1 MSHVLIVEDDPVLR
15 EALAETMTIAGHTY
29 ITAKDGKEALVLL
42 ELHNPAVVL
51 TDIRMDG
58 LDGNQLLN
66 EIQRKRPGLPVI
78 LMTAYGSVQDAVD
91 AMRRGAVDYLQ
102 KPFSAQ
108 VLIEKIN
115 QFIKVEQDDEDTGEP
130 IAQDPKSQALLSMAL
145 KVAQSDVGVMISG
158 ESGTGKEVLAHF
170 IHDHSTRKKKPFI
183 AINCAAIPEQM
194 LEATL
199 FGYEKGSFT
208 GAYKSTPGKFEQ
220 AQGGTLLLDEVS
232 EMPLSLQA
240 KLLRVLQEKEV
251 ERIGSN
257 KTISLDV
264 RILATTNRQLK
275 DEVQAGRFREDLFYR
290 LNVFPLQ
297 WHPLRERKNDIIPLA
312 NYLIR
317 KHCNHKQP
325 IVPIISPTAQKS
337 MLAYAWPG
345 NTRELDNVIQRALV
359 LQTQGIIEVDH
370 LQLSSIIIQETEV
383 AAASTKNLQVHEF
396 ELIVKTLVENNG
408 NRQKVAALLGV
419 SERTLRYKL
428 AKMRE
433 EGYVV

>member
-1 MSHVLIVEDDPVLR
+1 MSHVLIVEDDAVLR
-15 EALAETMTIAGHTY
+15 EALAETMTLAGHNY
-29 ITAKDGKEALVLL
+29 ITANNGKEALGLL
-42 ELHNPAVVL
+42 ELYNPAVVL
-51 TDIRMDG
+51 TDIRMDK

-66 EIQRKRPGLPVI
+66 EIHKRRPSLPVI
-78 LMTAYGSVQDAVD
+78 LMTAYGSVEDAVQ
-91 AMRRGAVDYLQ
+91 AMRHGAVDYLS

-108 VLIEKIN
+108 VLTDKIN
-115 QFIKVEQDDEDTGEP
+115 QYIKVTVDDDGEP

-145 KVAQSDVGVMISG
+145 KVAQSDVGVLISG

-170 IHDHSTRKKKPFI
+170 IHDHSSRKKQPFI

-232 EMPLSLQA
+232 EMTLSLQA

-257 KTISLDV
+257 KLTRLDV

-290 LNVFPLQ
+290 LNIFPLQ
-297 WHPLRERKNDIIPLA
+297 WHPLRERKNDIMPLA

-317 KHCNHKQP
+317 KHCQSKQALIP
-325 IVPIISPTAQKS
+325 EISDIAQQL
-337 MLAYAWPG
+337 MLAYPWPG
-345 NTRELDNVIQRALV
+345 NARELDNVIQRALV
-359 LQTQGIIEVDH
+359 LQTQGIIEAEH
-370 LQLSSIIIQETEV
+370 LHLSSTATLTPETSV
-383 AAASTKNLQVHEF
+383 ASTNKNLQMHEF
-396 ELIVKTLVENNG
+396 ELIEKTLLEHEG
-408 NRQKVAALLGV
+408 NRQQVASLLGV

-433 EGYVV
+433 EGYIV